1 MTKRQ
6 TTRTA
11 ANRNDHQSKRGK
23 VEVST
28 SALEEAMALLT
39 SGYTLQEIARIQGT
53 PLSTL
58 QSRLVR
64 VYGRGYRSV
73 VPVPPLTEAD
83 LVEAR
88 AMVLRGAKLR
98 EVGAR
103 YGRSEK
109 AISAALI
116 RRWGRGYRNSLVR
129 SLRADLSPTPTTTQR
144 VSDAPFKD
152 VLSGASPSLRKR
164 HLDEVEAWL
173 SRVTEDAARGLL
185 DDYETEKY
193 VSNYQQRGR
202 SRYETGRNADI
213 REVATIYGTAL

>member
-1 MTKRQ
+1 
-6 TTRTA
+6 
-11 ANRNDHQSKRGK
+11 
-23 VEVST
+23 
-28 SALEEAMALLT
+28 MALLA
-39 SGYTLQEIARIQGT
+39 SGATLLEIARRMGT

-109 AISAALI
+109 AISAALL
-116 RRWGRGYRNSLVR
+116 RRWGRGYRNTLVR
-129 SLRADLSPTPTTTQR
+129 SLSADLSTRTTTTL
-144 VSDAPFKD
+144 VTDVAFKE

-193 VSNYQQRGR
+193 VSNSQQRGR

>member
-1 MTKRQ
+1 M
-6 TTRTA
+6 RTA

-64 VYGRGYRSV
+64 VYGRGYRYV

-83 LVEAR
+83 LVAAR
-88 AMVLRGAKLR
+88 AMVLRGASLR

-109 AISAALI
+109 ATSAALI
-116 RRWGRGYRNSLVR
+116 RRWGRRYRNTLVR
-129 SLRADLSPTPTTTQR
+129 SLSADLSTTTTTTL
-144 VSDAPFKD
+144 VTDVAFKE